1 MECVDWVK
9 HKNGFRAIWANL
21 RMGQMG
27 WDEPLIIIF
36 EFHALKRIMKFIDG
50 KTLLYSSHLL
60 TGIILLSISTPKLE
74 NEVKTFS

>member
-1 MECVDWVK
+1 MECADWVK
-9 HKNGFRAIWANL
+9 HKNGFRSIWANL

-27 WDEPLIIIF
+27 RDELLIIIF
-36 EFHALKRIMKFIDG
+36 EFHTLKRIMKFIDG

-60 TGIILLSISTPKLE
+60 TGITLSSISTPKLE